1 MERFITRESEG
12 SIFNNRLLRNIV
24 FVSFFI
30 ISGLLCYNFF
40 FSSPAISA
48 LVKETTKDDAIRV
61 ANYFSS
67 KLLDEKNVLFEHRF
81 KNGILLNDIQRL
93 KSNFDLM
100 NIKIYSS
107 SGEVLFS
114 EKVEEVGEK
123 NDNRYFKEI
132 VSRGKVYSK
141 VVLKNSKSLEGKPVT
156 LDVQEV
162 YVPLMENDKFL
173 GAFEIYYN
181 ITERKKN
188 LDKLLFKSSII
199 LLTLAF
205 GLFSAIFFILFKEK
219 VAIKESKKLET
230 ERLRKERL
238 QGVLEMAGA
247 ACHELNQPLQVISGN
262 CELLLK
268 DFPYD
273 NDVKNKL
280 MKMEKNIDK
289 LSSITTKIMNITRYE
304 TKHYLDGFEIIDIDK
319 ASTDVSDKNI

>member
-1 MERFITRESEG
+1 MERFITMESEG
-12 SIFNNRLLRNIV
+12 SILNNRLLRNIV
-24 FVSFFI
+24 FVSLFL

-141 VVLKNSKSLEGKPVT
+141 VVPKNSKSLEGKPVT

-162 YVPLMENDKFL
+162 YVPLMESDKFL

-304 TKHYLDGFEIIDIDK
+304 TKNYLDGFKIIDIDK
-319 ASTDVSDKNI
+319 ASTDVAD